1 MPLASRTGL
10 ELAEWLSALAEDAEL
25 GRAVRHHALLPA
37 SEPAFAPELA
47 VSEALRPVLRA
58 RGIGA
63 LYRHQARAIEALR
76 AGRDVVLATPTASG
90 KSLVYSLPALEAC
103 VADAEARTL
112 LLFPLR
118 ALEQDQRK
126 KLEADIR
133 ALALPPGAARPRVA
147 IYDGD
152 TKDSERRKLRA
163 DPPNL
168 LITTPDMLHLGLLPH
183 HESWRSFFRA
193 LQLVVLDELHTYR
206 GVFGSHVA
214 QVMRRLDRVARYHG
228 ATPRFVCAS
237 ATIANPGEHAANV
250 TGRACEVVES
260 DGAARAPRHVLLL
273 NPSGS
278 PYTAAARLFRMAVR
292 RGLRTIAFTKARR
305 VTELLHSWVQSA
317 EPDLARRISSY
328 RAGFL
333 PEERREIE
341 RKLFDGELLG
351 VISTSALEL
360 GIDVGGLDVCI
371 LVGYPGSQIATWQR
385 AGRVG
390 RSGEAAIAMVAMPD
404 ALDQYLVAHP
414 RTFFERGFEQAVLDP
429 ENAELLAAHLP
440 CAAAEVPL
448 RAAEPWLARPRLA
461 EALAAGEE
469 SGALLRSESGREWF
483 AARRAPHR
491 AVSLRSTGAS
501 FEILEPR
508 PGEPRRIGTVGS
520 GHVYTECHEGAIYL
534 HHARAWRVT
543 RFDLEERKVWV
554 EPADGTTYTRALA
567 EKETSILAR
576 ERTRPAGNF
585 RLCQGRVKVTT
596 RVTGYERRRVRG
608 QELLG
613 TEPLELPPTSFE
625 TQSLWL
631 ELPDEIPQALQH
643 AERHVMGALH
653 AVEHAALSLFPL
665 FALCDRFDVA
675 GITYRHHPE
684 LGRAAIFLYD
694 AHEGGL
700 GLAAG
705 LWGRIEAL
713 LEATRER
720 LRDCECE
727 AGCPGCVH
735 SPRCGNGNR
744 PIDKAG
750 ALDALDLL
758 LGDRTLALPAELA
771 SEPARARLEAPTPP
785 EPPGPAPRVVIFDLE
800 TQRGADDVGGWHN
813 AHLMRL
819 ALAVTWDSGDQRF
832 ESFREADVDALL
844 AKLAAADLVVGFNSL
859 GFDYRVL
866 RGYTD
871 RDLAALPTFD
881 LLAAVHARLGFR
893 LKLGHLGEETLGVA
907 KSGDGLQS
915 LRWWSEGRIEEI
927 EHYCR
932 ADVAI
937 LRDLFEHARA
947 HGHLLF
953 RTKGG
958 ERVRLPLRLSLPEL
972 IERAKLVPTLAPLAA
987 RPEEP
992 GLRRGSQDARLAPL
1006 AARPEEP
1013 GLRRGSQDAR
1023 LAPLAARPEIREH
1036 QTRRSVQR
1044 RVRAEAAVEQLE
1056 VEQHQHVP
1064 DRGREPRDELPRLV
1078 QGRKLDDLLDGEM
1091 DFGDPPGELVPEP
1104 FGVLFE
1110 GVVDRVGVEQQ
1121 MDAALADLEEPLRI
1135 EHDRTYR
1142 PTPAGG

>member
-1 MPLASRTGL
+1 MPLAPRSGPM
-10 ELAEWLSALAEDAEL
+10 LADWLSAIAEDAEL
-25 GRAVRHHALLPA
+25 SRALRHHALLPA
-37 SEPAFAPELA
+37 SDAVLAHDFSVDPALA
-47 VSEALRPVLRA
+47 PVLRA
-58 RGIGA
+58 RGIEA
-63 LYRHQARAIEALR
+63 LYRHQARAIAALR
-76 AGRDVVLATPTASG
+76 AGADVALATPTASG
-90 KSLVYSLPALEAC
+90 KSLVYTLPALEAC
-103 VADAEARTL
+103 LADPEARTL

-126 KLEADIR
+126 KLEGDIA
-133 ALALPPGAARPRVA
+133 ALALPRGAARPRVA

-152 TKDSERRKLRA
+152 TKTGERRKIRA

-183 HESWRSFFRA
+183 HESWSRLFRSLR
-193 LQLVVLDELHTYR
+193 LVVLDELHSYR

-214 QVMRRLDRVARYHG
+214 QVMRRLDRVARHHG

-250 TGRACEVVES
+250 TGRSFEVIEA
-260 DGAARAPRHVLLL
+260 DGAARAARHVLLL
-273 NPSGS
+273 NPGGS

-305 VTELLHSWVQSA
+305 VTELLHTWVQSA
-317 EPDLARRISSY
+317 EPALARRISSY

-341 RKLFDGELLG
+341 RKLVGGDLLG

-390 RSGEAAIAMVAMPD
+390 RRGEAAIALVAMPD

-414 RTFFERGFEQAVLDP
+414 RAFFERGFEQAVLDP
-429 ENAELLAAHLP
+429 ENADLLAAHLP
-440 CAAAEVPL
+440 CAAAELPL
-448 RAAEPWLARPRLA
+448 RAAEPWLARERIACALELA
-461 EALAAGEE
+461 EERAD
-469 SGALLRSESGREWF
+469 LLRSESGREWF
-483 AARRAPHR
+483 AARRSPHR

-501 FEILEPR
+501 FAILEPR
-508 PGEPRRIGTVGS
+508 PGAEPRSIGTIGS
-520 GHVYTECHEGAIYL
+520 GHVFSECHEGAIYL

-543 RFDLEERKVWV
+543 RFDLEERKVFV
-554 EPADGTTYTRALA
+554 EPSDGSTYTRALS
-567 EKETSILAR
+567 EKETSILTR
-576 ERTRPAGNF
+576 ERARPAGNF
-585 RLCQGRVKVTT
+585 RLCLGRVKVTT

-613 TEPLELPPTSFE
+613 SEPLELPPTSFE
-625 TQSLWL
+625 TTSLWM
-631 ELPDEIPQALQH
+631 ELPDEIPKALQH

-675 GITYRHHPE
+675 GITFRHHPE

-694 AHEGGL
+694 GHEGGL

-705 LWGRIEAL
+705 LFDRIEGL

-720 LRDCECE
+720 LSECPCE

-758 LGDRTLALPAELA
+758 LGDRTLALPAEAPLESPPA
-771 SEPARARLEAPTPP
+771 EPEARVAAPAQ
-785 EPPGPAPRVVIFDLE
+785 PAPRVVVFDLE
-800 TQRGADDVGGWHN
+800 TQRGAEEVGGWHN

-819 ALAVTWDSGDQRF
+819 ALAVTWDSAEQRF
-832 ESFREADVDALL
+832 DTFREADIEALL
-844 AKLAAADLVVGFNSL
+844 AKLAAADLVVGFNAL

-871 RDLAALPTFD
+871 RDLRALPTFD
-881 LLAAVHARLGFR
+881 LLDAVHARLGFR

-907 KSGDGLQS
+907 KSADGLQS
-915 LRWWSEGRIEEI
+915 LRWWSEGRVDLIER
-927 EHYCR
+927 YCR
-932 ADVAI
+932 DDVAI

-947 HGHLLF
+947 EGHLLF

-972 IERAKLVPTLAPLAA
+972 IERAKNGARSATPP
-987 RPEEP
+987 RPE
-992 GLRRGSQDARLAPL
+992 RL
-1006 AARPEEP
+1006 
-1013 GLRRGSQDAR
+1013 
-1023 LAPLAARPEIREH
+1023 
-1036 QTRRSVQR
+1036 VKR
-1044 RVRAEAAVEQLE
+1044 RVLAQAAVEQLE

-1064 DRGREPRDELPRLV
+1064 HRRRELGDETPRLL
-1078 QGRKLDDLLDGEM
+1078 QGGELDDLLDGEM

-1104 FGVLFE
+1104 FGILLE
-1110 GVVDRVGVEQQ
+1110 GGMDGVG
-1121 MDAALADLEEPLRI
+1121 I
-1135 EHDRTYR
+1135 E
-1142 PTPAGG
+1142 